1 MDKELITIK
10 LETYEK
16 IVRKNEQKNIQINDL
31 LADNHNLRIELEDLE
46 ATIEELNRK
55 IESLEI
61 EEVEELEGI

>member
-1 MDKELITIK
+1 MDKELITIR

-16 IVRKNEQKNIQINDL
+16 LVRNNEQKNIQINDL

-61 EEVEELEGI
+61 EEVEESEEV

>member
-46 ATIEELNRK
+46 ATIEELNRR
-55 IESLEI
+55 IEVLEI
-61 EEVEELEGI
+61 EEVEELEEV

>member
-61 EEVEELEGI
+61 GEVEELEEV